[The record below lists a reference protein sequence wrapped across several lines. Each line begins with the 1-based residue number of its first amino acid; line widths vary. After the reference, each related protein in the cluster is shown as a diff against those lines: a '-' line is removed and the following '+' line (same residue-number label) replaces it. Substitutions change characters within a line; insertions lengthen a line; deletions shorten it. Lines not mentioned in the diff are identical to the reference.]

1 MVAIKVAAAGL
12 LIGAATASPHYAPP
26 SNGTHY
32 TTEVVTAI
40 TTYCPGATT
49 LTYGDK
55 TYTVTSETT
64 LTITDCPCTVSYPVK
79 PTKPVV
85 PHPVYTTEVITAVT
99 TYCPEPTTL
108 TYGNKTV
115 TVTAPGTVTVT
126 DCHFTTTHP
135 ASEHP
140 YPQPTPGKP
149 GKPGKP
155 EYTAPAVPGKPT
167 TAAPVPVPTGTAT
180 YPVPEG
186 TNPAVVTAAAGRIA
200 PAGVLAVLGAIA
212 LF

>member
-12 LIGAATASPHYAPP
+12 LIGAATASPYYAPP

-85 PHPVYTTEVITAVT
+85 PHPVYTTEVITA
-99 TYCPEPTTL
+99 
-108 TYGNKTV
+108 
-115 TVTAPGTVTVT
+115 
-126 DCHFTTTHP
+126 
-135 ASEHP
+135 HP
-140 YPQPTPGKP
+140 YPQPTP

>member
-1 MVAIKVAAAGL
+1 MVAIKIAAAGL
-12 LIGAATASPHYAPP
+12 LIGAATASPYYSPP

-64 LTITDCPCTVSYPVK
+64 LTITDCPCTLSYPVK

-135 ASEHP
+135 ASEQP
-140 YPQPTPGKP
+140 YPMPTPGKP
-149 GKPGKP
+149 GKPG
-155 EYTAPAVPGKPT
+155 YTAPAVPGKPT
-167 TAAPVPVPTGTAT
+167 TAAPVPVP
-180 YPVPEG
+180 VP
-186 TNPAVVTAAAGRIA
+186 
-200 PAGVLAVLGAIA
+200 
-212 LF
+212 